1 MEWRFT
7 RQLISLF
14 LVSGIWNLLLLLLLL
29 LLLQLVKSKI
39 YAFLYPHHLPT
50 FFYQRIMFSHTS

>member
-14 LVSGIWNLLLLLLLL
+14 LVSGIWNLLLLLLL
-29 LLLQLVKSKI
+29 QLVKSKI

-50 FFYQRIMFSHTS
+50 SFYQRIMFSHTS